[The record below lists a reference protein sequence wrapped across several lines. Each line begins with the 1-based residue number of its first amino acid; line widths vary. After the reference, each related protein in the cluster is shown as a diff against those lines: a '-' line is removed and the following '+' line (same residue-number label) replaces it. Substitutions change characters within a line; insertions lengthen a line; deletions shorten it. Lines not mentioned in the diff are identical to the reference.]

1 MAQKSKEV
9 LSLQKRAGLL
19 TENYGTEDS
28 FMKEESLE
36 ESFNMSPEQIEGM
49 ASMLTLILGIPAILL
64 NKAISKYKEL
74 KKSNPT
80 ISTPEAI
87 KMAKQAALEG
97 GEDKRIS

>member
-28 FMKEESLE
+28 SMKEESLE

-87 KMAKQAALEG
+87 KRAKQAALEG

>member
-28 FMKEESLE
+28 STKEESLE

-64 NKAISKYKEL
+64 NQAISKYKEL

-87 KMAKQAALEG
+87 KRAKQGALEG